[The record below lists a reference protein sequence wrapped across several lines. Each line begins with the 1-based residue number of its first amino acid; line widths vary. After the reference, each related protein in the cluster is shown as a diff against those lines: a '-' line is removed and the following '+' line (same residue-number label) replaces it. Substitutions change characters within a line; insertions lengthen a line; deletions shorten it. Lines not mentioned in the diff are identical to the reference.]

1 MDNLESVILPF
12 SWSLASCEIWGLVS
26 GLGRRHNQQ
35 LYSNAMLSLSKNSL
49 HILLM
54 YRLLLFQL
62 FLRSEV
68 KSLILTI
75 FFTYQ
80 TADDLGRKKN

>member
-1 MDNLESVILPF
+1 MDSLESMILPF
-12 SWSLASCEIWGLVS
+12 SWSLASYEIWGLAS

-54 YRLLLFQL
+54 YKLSLL
-62 FLRSEV
+62 
-68 KSLILTI
+68 IPNI
-75 FFTYQ
+75 FEI
-80 TADDLGRKKN
+80 